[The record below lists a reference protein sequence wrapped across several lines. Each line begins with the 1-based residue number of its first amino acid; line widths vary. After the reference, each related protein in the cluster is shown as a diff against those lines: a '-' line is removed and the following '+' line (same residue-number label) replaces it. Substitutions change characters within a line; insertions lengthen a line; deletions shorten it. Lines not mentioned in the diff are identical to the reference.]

1 MREILLKGKRKD
13 NGEWIEGSLITS
25 INRAWISSE
34 KTDSQRLRGIS
45 NTDAIWR
52 AIEIIPDTICQF
64 TGLCNK
70 NGKKIWENDI
80 IKYHFGEI
88 YAPIKYGY
96 YQNCFDSQKTEH
108 LGFYV
113 DWTGDKCLRKDLGYW
128 IDMVYAMPVGNIF
141 DNKELLQER

>member
-64 TGLCNK
+64 TGLCDK
-70 NGKKIWENDI
+70 NGNKIWENDI
-80 IKYHFGEI
+80 LKTRSGKYAQVKFGL
-88 YAPIKYGY
+88 YATDFASGDYNQGFYTVFPKNSY
-96 YQNCFDSQKTEH
+96 YQH
-108 LGFYV
+108 G
-113 DWTGDKCLRKDLGYW
+113 LGYW
-128 IDMVYAMPVGNIF
+128 LKKTYVRGNIF
-141 DNKELLQER
+141 DNPELLQGKSNE